1 MALIN
6 RKNLKN
12 SLPNAYWK
20 EVDQKAQSLITEILQ
35 VKLPLP
41 NLKNL
46 DLNEDRDYTDLLP
59 NYQEQYSENQPE
71 SDLVASEIT
80 YEYLLAVV
88 KSLLKNLK
96 NFVCHEDEYLEGV
109 LDA

>member
-12 SLPNAYWK
+12 SLPSAYWK

-35 VKLPLP
+35 AKLPLP

-71 SDLVASEIT
+71 SDLVAAEIT

-88 KSLLKNLK
+88 KSLLRSLK
-96 NFVCHEDEYLEGV
+96 NFVCHEEEYLEGV

>member
-1 MALIN
+1 MAIIN

-12 SLPNAYWK
+12 SLPSAYWK

-35 VKLPLP
+35 AKLPLP

-46 DLNEDRDYTDLLP
+46 DLSEDRDYTDLLP